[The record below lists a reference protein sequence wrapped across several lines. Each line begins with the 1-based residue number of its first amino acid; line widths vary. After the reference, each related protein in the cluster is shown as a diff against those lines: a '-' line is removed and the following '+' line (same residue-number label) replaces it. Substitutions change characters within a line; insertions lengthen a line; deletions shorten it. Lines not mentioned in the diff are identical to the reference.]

1 MTLDLARLRALAMA
15 AMWAMDPPTTLALLD
30 RLEAAEALIVELQD
44 ELKEQYETINR
55 LQR

>member
-1 MTLDLARLRALAMA
+1 MA